1 MKKVMNERINEI
13 PIVFASNDLYAPY
26 LGVALYSLIQH
37 TSQEIQYNIHILTTE
52 FNRHHQKRILSLQK
66 ENVSIRFIDV
76 KKIMCGF
83 HFATIEHI
91 TPESSYRLLIDL
103 LFPQY
108 EKVLYLDSDIV
119 INRDVAELYLEEMGD
134 AIIGA
139 ARARLCRG
147 LVEYINRE
155 LSVPLQG
162 YINAGILLINIAEFH
177 KENIGQR
184 GLQMISEKKYMTMDQ
199 DVLNI
204 LCDGRIRYI
213 DGRWN
218 VEWEHLTGEGKE
230 ILIDDVRKDT
240 LSYLDDPY
248 IVHFTSPFKPWLHPE
263 NEYAEW
269 FWKYARE
276 TIFYEEILFANVPIA
291 RPPEDIFARFVF
303 PWKIVKPESEIILY
317 GGGVVGQTFLKQIS
331 ATRYCVVKAICDK
344 SPESVYHSNIPVI
357 SVSEIEEYAYDVIL
371 IAIEK
376 ESTAREIRENLLNAG
391 IGQEKILWADS
402 HRK

>member
-1 MKKVMNERINEI
+1 MNERKNRV
-13 PIVFASNDLYAPY
+13 PIVFASNDAYAPY

-37 TSQEIQYNIHILTTE
+37 ASQDNQYHINILTTRM
-52 FNRHHQKRILSLQK
+52 NSHHKKRILSLRK

-76 KKIMCGF
+76 KEKMDRF

-91 TPESSYRLLIDL
+91 TMEATYRLLIDQ

-119 INRDVAELYLEEMGD
+119 VNRDVAELYAEEMGD

-139 ARARLCRG
+139 ARARLCIG
-147 LVEYINRE
+147 LAEYIDRE
-155 LSVPLQG
+155 LPVSFQG
-162 YINAGILLINIAEFH
+162 YINSGVLLINIAEFH
-177 KENIGQR
+177 KEKIGQR
-184 GLQMISEKKYMTMDQ
+184 GLQMISEKKYMTVDQ
-199 DVLNI
+199 DVLNV
-204 LCDGRIRYI
+204 LCDGRIKYI

-230 ILIDDVRKDT
+230 IRIDDVRKDT

-269 FWKYARE
+269 FWKYARD
-276 TIFYEEILFANVPIA
+276 TVFYEEILFSNVPIA
-291 RPPEDIFARFVF
+291 RPPEDIFARFLF

-317 GGGVVGQTFLKQIS
+317 GGGVVGQIFLKQIIS
-331 ATRYCVVKAICDK
+331 TRYCVIKAICDK
-344 SPESVYHSNIPVI
+344 SPESVYHATIPVI
-357 SVSEIEEYAYDVIL
+357 SISEIKDFTYDAIL

-376 ESTAREIRENLLNAG
+376 ENIAMEIRQDLLDIG
-391 IGQEKILWADS
+391 IAQKKILWAEP
-402 HRK
+402 HRKE